1 MPTDPCH
8 YDYQPYEYEYPDGG
22 GADYEYEYADGGKTD
37 YYQDSVIFD
46 QEASLPEKNPEE
58 AFMSDEICSEEASC
72 ESIDNCLDHLDDP
85 DAPEKQ
91 IDTVCGFDEEK
102 SLLKICCPKSK
113 IKEPEEN
120 PTQPP
125 RFPQRG
131 KPRPVS
137 DKTSMCRTWA
147 KNGACKLDQHFSY
160 GVQPF
165 EKVSSKDM
173 FDFMTKACLK
183 SCERAPNGNKII
195 DIWYHVIFCHHYQ
208 VVMMSIPDVKSG
220 RAMVIV

>member
-1 MPTDPCH
+1 
-8 YDYQPYEYEYPDGG
+8 
-22 GADYEYEYADGGKTD
+22 
-37 YYQDSVIFD
+37 
-46 QEASLPEKNPEE
+46 
-58 AFMSDEICSEEASC
+58 MSDEICSEEASC

-147 KNGACKLDQHFSY
+147 KNGACRLDKHFSY

-195 DIWYHVIFCHHYQ
+195 DIWHHVIFCHHYQ
-208 VVMMSIPDVKSG
+208 VVMMNIPDAKSG
-220 RAMVIV
+220 RAMVTV